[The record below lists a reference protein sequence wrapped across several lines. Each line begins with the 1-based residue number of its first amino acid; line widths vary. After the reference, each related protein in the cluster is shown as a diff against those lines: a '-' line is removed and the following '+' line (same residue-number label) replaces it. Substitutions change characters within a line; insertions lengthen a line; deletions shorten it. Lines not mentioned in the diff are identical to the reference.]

1 VSHVSQII
9 TPFVR
14 GCWSKQAYPWALLVF
29 WQLLMP
35 GVSFW
40 GHLGGL
46 IAGEAYVRGW
56 LKALVPNQRIFGVRP
71 TLLLFTDD
79 VSAVQTLHWCRCCLS
94 VLQPFISVS
103 LL

>member
-1 VSHVSQII
+1 M
-9 TPFVR
+9 
-14 GCWSKQAYPWALLVF
+14 YPWALLVF

-56 LKALVPNQRIFGVRP
+56 LKALVPSQRIFGVRFRSE
-71 TLLLFTDD
+71 LF
-79 VSAVQTLHWCRCCLS
+79 SENLFAVQTLQWCAGAACLS
-94 VLQPFISVS
+94 KALH
-103 LL
+103 